1 MRSAAPRFC
10 SGLLFLAIAQ
20 FVFVSAAAA
29 EEPAAK
35 QASPQPGEKPA
46 TQPLA
51 NQPRTVVVNVL
62 VVSKSGDGGETGFCT
77 PVSVTAGGAQGN
89 KVRVGFFETEAGGTG
104 DSWRSAGWTAAITAA
119 LLSDFDPR
127 AMHVSFEYEG
137 KVDGPSAGR

>member
-1 MRSAAPRFC
+1 MRRYSQRLPICLLLAVCA
-10 SGLLFLAIAQ
+10 LLFEPSPVPAQ
-20 FVFVSAAAA
+20 
-29 EEPAAK
+29 
-35 QASPQPGEKPA
+35 QPPV
-46 TQPLA
+46 

-62 VVSKSGDGGETGFCT
+62 VVSKEADGSETGFCT
-77 PVSVTAGGAQGN
+77 PVSVTAGGAEGS

-137 KVDGPSAGR
+137 KVDGPSAAR